1 MVNTSMTSARTFAE
15 LKHHDDFPSLT
26 GLERGGHRL
35 ELIAGAIIS
44 KSGLYLGVKTPR

>member
-35 ELIAGAIIS
+35 EPLVMRRSPNRVFA
-44 KSGLYLGVKTPR
+44 